1 MTYHF
6 KIYGHN
12 DIIQYKVMLRQEM
25 ESYPIII
32 LAWAH
37 NKDDNK
43 VISVNV
49 VGRLSTNLHAV
60 ANGGHGFSLKLE
72 HLNQVN
78 TWRPCITFRNFL

>member
-6 KIYGHN
+6 KRHGHT

-32 LAWAH
+32 WAWAH

-43 VISVNV
+43 
-49 VGRLSTNLHAV
+49 
-60 ANGGHGFSLKLE
+60 
-72 HLNQVN
+72 
-78 TWRPCITFRNFL
+78 